1 MIKKITLLFL
11 LLLNVGT
18 FAQNQSATE
27 PTTASYISKKG
38 VYEITYNTEHWQKSN
53 EASLWDAEFQ
63 DNYNLINVYFIELNY
78 FVTDKNLKTVIKDQ
92 YNGLGEIK
100 DLKISKKTINGMKVN
115 YFECELESNDY
126 VYVYQGFLYNGKAGT
141 MEVQFSMQK
150 EAVEQSQAKI
160 DEFCKGI
167 KEIK

>member
-1 MIKKITLLFL
+1 M
-11 LLLNVGT
+11 
-18 FAQNQSATE
+18 
-27 PTTASYISKKG
+27 KG
-38 VYEITYNTEHWQKSN
+38 
-53 EASLWDAEFQ
+53 
-63 DNYNLINVYFIELNY
+63 
-78 FVTDKNLKTVIKDQ
+78 
-92 YNGLGEIK
+92 
-100 DLKISKKTINGMKVN
+100 N

-150 EAVEQSQAKI
+150 EAVEQSQTKI